1 MGECTSG
8 IAFRGIISYKITE
21 FTVSLEHNKIP
32 GVLVRHQNQSSAEL
46 VGWLALY
53 IRYKSVYIQSIII
66 QMMRRLKM
74 TLVAHHPG
82 RCTICIR
89 ASGLTAL
96 TL

>member
-1 MGECTSG
+1 
-8 IAFRGIISYKITE
+8 
-21 FTVSLEHNKIP
+21 
-32 GVLVRHQNQSSAEL
+32 VRHQNQSSAELVGWLALYIRYNQSSAEL